1 MSQSN
6 KMCSS
11 SRCVRAHV
19 FMGFEVVIIWPHL
32 LSDLSPASL
41 FPALSTL
48 TSTPALDVPGTP
60 SSWSSLCT
68 AWGLLLCSFPRYHFL
83 TAKSTPPGR
92 PPPTTRYDWKH
103 LHPSPPPSATFSHNM
118 SLLSHPYHLPY
129 CLCKSVSPSW
139 KCKLHTARI
148 FVCFVL
154 FRCPWG
160 LEHCLAHNRCL
171 INIF

>member
-32 LSDLSPASL
+32 LSDLSPALL
-41 FPALSTL
+41 FPALSSL
-48 TSTPALDVPGTP
+48 TSAPALDVPGTP

-92 PPPTTRYDWKH
+92 PPPPPDMIGNISIQV
-103 LHPSPPPSATFSHNM
+103 LHPLLLFPTICHFCHTLIIFLTVYVSLSPPPGNANSTQQGFLSA
-118 SLLSHPYHLPY
+118 LSFL
-129 CLCKSVSPSW
+129 
-139 KCKLHTARI
+139 
-148 FVCFVL
+148 
-154 FRCPWG
+154 G
-160 LEHCLAHNRCL
+160 AHGA
-171 INIF
+171 